1 MKNFTQFCN
10 WKFEKWNQKKH
21 PREKTMQKSKR
32 LVKHNLHKNES
43 DARKIYFKWLSCLL
57 LACCLL
63 LKQHKKINILK
74 HRIAVDKKKIEEN
87 KIINRKKYFLCVVD
101 KLRVVNG
108 RETEQAS
115 KQAFHLNASNSG
127 TKL

>member
-1 MKNFTQFCN
+1 M
-10 WKFEKWNQKKH
+10 ESKKH
-21 PREKTMQKSKR
+21 PREKTMQKSRK

-57 LACCLL
+57 LACLL

-87 KIINRKKYFLCVVD
+87 KIINGKKYFLCVVD
-101 KLRVVNG
+101 KLRKVNG
-108 RETEQAS
+108 RETEKQAS
-115 KQAFHLNASNSG
+115 SLFERIEFWH
-127 TKL
+127 